1 MERTGCDFGSCIR
14 SDARAKK
21 GDERSFASGVE
32 KARREPR
39 LVVDKGQKKKTATP
53 RGGTWNV
60 LVERKIAEGGKVL

>member
-1 MERTGCDFGSCIR
+1 MRLFWAGVEWSGKDGIDFGSCIR

-39 LVVDKGQKKKTATP
+39 LVVDKGQKKKHSDAKRRK
-53 RGGTWNV
+53 RGMCW
-60 LVERKIAEGGKVL
+60 